1 MWGIPHNTAVPRI
14 TASERDATRRRLV
27 DAGKSEFAARG
38 LAGARFDQISLA
50 AGHAKGT
57 IYNYFDTKE
66 HLFFTIVED
75 WCDQLVA
82 GFVPD
87 ESRSAGG
94 DLLEIAQLDT
104 EIARKDP
111 DLARVV
117 INQLPGLA
125 TQHAST
131 AAQAI
136 EPGIELIASVISSG
150 QQRREIT
157 TGREPHTLARLFL
170 ATLSAIEQEALDE
183 DTSITL
189 DDVVALTEEL
199 IIQGLRR

>member
-1 MWGIPHNTAVPRI
+1 MWGIPHNTIVPRI

-27 DAGKSEFAARG
+27 EAGKSEFATRG

-50 AGHAKGT
+50 AGRAKGT

-125 TQHAST
+125 TQHASN

-189 DDVVALTEEL
+189 DDVVVLTEKL
-199 IIQGLRR
+199 IVQGLRR

>member
-27 DAGKSEFAARG
+27 DAGKSEFATRG

-50 AGHAKGT
+50 AGNAKGT

-125 TQHAST
+125 TQHASN

-189 DDVVALTEEL
+189 DDVVALTEKL
-199 IIQGLRR
+199 IVQGLRR

>member
-1 MWGIPHNTAVPRI
+1 VPRI

-27 DAGKSEFAARG
+27 EAGKSEFAARG

-82 GFVPD
+82 GFVSD
-87 ESRSAGG
+87 ERRTAAE
-94 DLLEIAQLDT
+94 DLLEIARLDV

-131 AAQAI
+131 TAHAI
-136 EPGIELIASVISSG
+136 EPGIDLITSVISSG
-150 QQRREIT
+150 QARGELT
-157 TGREPHTLARLFL
+157 TSHEPRTLARLFL
-170 ATLSAIEQEALDE
+170 ATLSAIEQEALD
-183 DTSITL
+183 DGTTVTL
-189 DDVVALTEEL
+189 DDVVSLTDEL
-199 IIQGLRR
+199 IVRGLRP

>member
-14 TASERDATRRRLV
+14 TASERDATRHRLLE
-27 DAGKSEFAARG
+27 AGKAEFAARG

-82 GFVPD
+82 GFVSD
-87 ESRSAGG
+87 EGRTAGG
-94 DLLEIAQLDT
+94 DLREIARLDA

-111 DLARVV
+111 DLARVI
-117 INQLPGLA
+117 INQLPSLA
-125 TQHAST
+125 AQHAATT
-131 AAQAI
+131 ARAI
-136 EPGIELIASVISSG
+136 EPGIQLIASVISCG
-150 QQRREIT
+150 QQRGEIA
-157 TGREPHTLARLFL
+157 TGHGPSTLARLFL
-170 ATLSAIEQEALDE
+170 ATLSAIEQEALD
-183 DTSITL
+183 DSTTITL
-189 DDVVALTEEL
+189 DDVVSLTDEL
-199 IIQGLRR
+199 VVQGLQR